1 MSGFILYDTQ
11 AIMEKRRAGST
22 DCIKH
27 SLDLFFDLAAI
38 FRRLLIILSQ
48 KVSWKQRKAK
58 YCKPAR
64 GPIQFTAETNYH
76 LYSIKILG
84 GTWTTT

>member
-1 MSGFILYDTQ
+1 MSCCGDLQAHLYLGLFVMSGFILYDTQ

-48 KVSWKQRKAK
+48 KV
-58 YCKPAR
+58 
-64 GPIQFTAETNYH
+64 N
-76 LYSIKILG
+76 
-84 GTWTTT
+84 